1 MTRGSDSSQSGG
13 QRPLE
18 GIRVLDFTRVLS
30 GPHATRM
37 LSDLGAEVI
46 KVEPPMGDMT
56 RFAMPR
62 VNSMSSYFIQQNV
75 GKKNISLDM
84 TKPQANELLKKL
96 VSYCDVVIE
105 NFRPGVMHK
114 MGLDY
119 ETLSQINPR
128 LIYTSITGYGAT
140 GPWTTRRAY
149 APVVNAE
156 SGITKHQGD
165 VRGGQYANDP
175 HSHGDVY
182 TALEAASAIL
192 AALYQRE
199 HTGVGQY
206 IDVSMAETMLYVN
219 EHAHNQM
226 WTGVEPVGEIRSFQ
240 PADYPVLTVADGSMV
255 VVSGHP
261 AERGTFDFFVAAM
274 QQPELLSDPRFSD
287 VATRLEHFDELM
299 DIMKAWAKT
308 VATSDEIENR
318 LSQHQLAVGRLRS
331 VGELADT
338 QWALDRE
345 AVVEVSDRGNGTV
358 RIPNSPWHFS
368 GSDTTTQGDAKYR
381 GEDNHAIFSEIAG
394 LSSEEIVQLEKDGVL
409 VSRGPSKR

>member
-1 MTRGSDSSQSGG
+1 MTRGTDSPQSGG
-13 QRPLE
+13 QRPLQ

-46 KVEPPMGDMT
+46 KVEPPVGDMT

-62 VNSMSSYFIQQNV
+62 VNSLSSYFIQQNV

-84 TKPQANELLKKL
+84 TKPQAVELLKKL
-96 VSYCDVVIE
+96 VSHCDVVIE
-105 NFRPGVMHK
+105 NFRPGVMRK
-114 MGLDY
+114 MGLDF
-119 ETLSQINPR
+119 ETLSQSNPR

-199 HTGVGQY
+199 QTGIGQY

-219 EHAHNQM
+219 EHAHNQL
-226 WTGVEPVGEIRSFQ
+226 WTGVEPDGEIRSFQ

-261 AERGTFDFFVAAM
+261 AERGTFDYFVAAM
-274 QQPELLSDPRFSD
+274 QQPELLSDPRFGD

-299 DIMKAWAKT
+299 DLMRAWAKT
-308 VATSDEIENR
+308 VPTSDEIENR
-318 LSQHQLAVGRLRS
+318 LSQHELAVGRLRS
-331 VGELADT
+331 VSELADT
-338 QWALDRE
+338 EWANERD
-345 AVVEVSDRGNGTV
+345 AVVLVSDRGDGTV

-381 GEDNHAIFSEIAG
+381 GEDNRAIFSEIAG
-394 LSSEEIVQLEKDGVL
+394 LSGEEIAQLENDGVL

>member
-1 MTRGSDSSQSGG
+1 MTRGTDSSQSGG
-13 QRPLE
+13 QRPLQ

-62 VNSMSSYFIQQNV
+62 VNSLSSYFIQQNV

-84 TKPQANELLKKL
+84 TKPQAVELLKKL
-96 VSYCDVVIE
+96 VSQCDVVIE
-105 NFRPGVMHK
+105 NFRPGVMRK

-119 ETLSQINPR
+119 ETLSHLNPR
-128 LIYTSITGYGAT
+128 LIYASITGYGAT

-156 SGITKHQGD
+156 TGITKHQGD

-199 HTGVGQY
+199 QTGVGQY

-226 WTGVEPVGEIRSFQ
+226 WTGVEPEGEIRSFQ

-261 AERGTFDFFVAAM
+261 AERGTFDLFVAAM
-274 QQPELLSDPRFSD
+274 QQPELMTDPRFVD
-287 VATRLEHFDELM
+287 VATRLEHFDALM

-308 VATSDEIENR
+308 VPTSDEIENR
-318 LSQHQLAVGRLRS
+318 LSQFQLAVGRLRS
-331 VGELADT
+331 VSELADT
-338 QWALDRE
+338 QWAHERD
-345 AVVEVSDRGNGTV
+345 AVIAVSDRGDGTV

-381 GEDNHAIFSEIAG
+381 GEDNHAIFSEITG
-394 LSSEEIVQLEKDGVL
+394 LSSEEITQLENDGVL

>member
-62 VNSMSSYFIQQNV
+62 VNSLSSYFIQQNV

-84 TKPQANELLKKL
+84 TKPQAVELLKKL
-96 VSYCDVVIE
+96 VNHCDIIIE

-119 ETLSQINPR
+119 ETLSHLNSR
-128 LIYTSITGYGAT
+128 LIYASITGYGAT

-226 WTGVEPVGEIRSFQ
+226 WTGVEPDGEIRSFQ

-299 DIMKAWAKT
+299 DIMRAWAKT
-308 VATSDEIENR
+308 VSTSDEIENR
-318 LSQHQLAVGRLRS
+318 LSQYQLATGRLRS

-338 QWALDRE
+338 QWAHERE
-345 AVVEVSDRGNGTV
+345 AVIEVSDRGDSTV

-381 GEDNHAIFSEIAG
+381 GEDNHAIFSEITG
-394 LSSEEIVQLEKDGVL
+394 LSSEEIAQLENDGVL
-409 VSRGPSKR
+409 LSRGPSKR

>member
-1 MTRGSDSSQSGG
+1 M
-13 QRPLE
+13 
-18 GIRVLDFTRVLS
+18 LDFTRVLS

-62 VNSMSSYFIQQNV
+62 VNSLSSYFIQQNV

-84 TKPQANELLKKL
+84 TKPQAVELLKKL
-96 VSYCDVVIE
+96 VNHCDIVIE
-105 NFRPGVMHK
+105 NFRPGVMRK

-119 ETLSQINPR
+119 ETLSQLNPR

-199 HTGVGQY
+199 QTGVGQY

-308 VATSDEIENR
+308 VPTSDEIENR
-318 LSQHQLAVGRLRS
+318 LSQYQLATGRLRS

-338 QWALDRE
+338 EWACERE
-345 AVVEVSDRGNGTV
+345 AVVSVSDRGDGAV

-394 LSSEEIVQLEKDGVL
+394 LSNEEITQLENDGVL
-409 VSRGPSKR
+409 LSRGPSKR

>member
-1 MTRGSDSSQSGG
+1 MTRGSLSSQSGG

-56 RFAMPR
+56 RFALPR
-62 VNSMSSYFIQQNV
+62 VNSLSSYFIQQNV

-84 TKPQANELLKKL
+84 TKPRAVELLKKL
-96 VSYCDVVIE
+96 ASHCDVVIE
-105 NFRPGVMHK
+105 NFRPGVMRK

-119 ETLSQINPR
+119 ETLSQSNPR

-140 GPWTTRRAY
+140 GPWTVRRAY

-199 HTGVGQY
+199 QTGVGQY

-226 WTGVEPVGEIRSFQ
+226 WTGIEPVGEIRSFQ

-287 VATRLEHFDELM
+287 VATRLDHFDELM
-299 DIMKAWAKT
+299 DIMRAWAKT
-308 VATSDEIENR
+308 IPTSDEIENQ

-338 QWALDRE
+338 QWAYDRD
-345 AVVEVSDRGNGTV
+345 AVIDVSDRGDSTV

-381 GEDNHAIFSEIAG
+381 GEDNRAIFSEITG
-394 LSSEEIVQLEKDGVL
+394 LSGEEIAQLENDGVF

>member
-1 MTRGSDSSQSGG
+1 MTRGSDSSLTGG

-62 VNSMSSYFIQQNV
+62 VNSLSSYFIQQNV

-84 TKPQANELLKKL
+84 TKPRAVELLKEL
-96 VSYCDVVIE
+96 VSHCDIVIE
-105 NFRPGVMHK
+105 NFRPGVMRK

-119 ETLSQINPR
+119 ETLSKLNPR

-182 TALEAASAIL
+182 TALEAASAML

-199 HTGVGQY
+199 QTGAGQY

-261 AERGTFDFFVAAM
+261 AERGTFDYFVAAM

-287 VATRLEHFDELM
+287 VETRLKHFEELM
-299 DIMKAWAKT
+299 DIMRAWAKT
-308 VATSDEIENR
+308 VPTSDEIESR
-318 LSQHQLAVGRLRS
+318 LSQHELAVGRLRS

-338 QWALDRE
+338 QWALERE
-345 AVVEVSDRGNGTV
+345 AVVLVSDRGDSTV

-381 GEDNHAIFSEIAG
+381 GEDNRAIFSEIAG
-394 LSSEEIVQLEKDGVL
+394 VSDEEIAQLEIEGVL

>member
-1 MTRGSDSSQSGG
+1 MTRSSRSSQTGS

-62 VNSMSSYFIQQNV
+62 VNSLSSYFIQQNV

-84 TKPQANELLKKL
+84 TKPQAVELLKKL
-96 VSYCDVVIE
+96 VNHCDIVIE
-105 NFRPGVMHK
+105 NFRPGVMRK

-119 ETLSQINPR
+119 ETLSQLNPR

-199 HTGVGQY
+199 QTGVGQY

-308 VATSDEIENR
+308 VPTSDEIENR
-318 LSQHQLAVGRLRS
+318 LSQYQLATGRLRS
-331 VGELADT
+331 VSELADT
-338 QWALDRE
+338 EWARERE
-345 AVVEVSDRGNGTV
+345 AVVLVSDRGDGAV
-358 RIPNSPWHFS
+358 RVPNSPWHFS

-394 LSSEEIVQLEKDGVL
+394 LSNEEITQLENDGVL
-409 VSRGPSKR
+409 LSRGPSKR

>member
-62 VNSMSSYFIQQNV
+62 VNSLSSYFIQQNV

-84 TKPQANELLKKL
+84 TKPQAVELLKKL
-96 VSYCDVVIE
+96 VNHCDIIIE

-119 ETLSQINPR
+119 ETLSHLNSR
-128 LIYTSITGYGAT
+128 LIYASITGYGAT

-299 DIMKAWAKT
+299 DIMRAWAKT
-308 VATSDEIENR
+308 VSTSDEIENR
-318 LSQHQLAVGRLRS
+318 LSQYQLATGRLRS

-338 QWALDRE
+338 QWAHERE
-345 AVVEVSDRGNGTV
+345 AVIEVSDRGDSTV

-381 GEDNHAIFSEIAG
+381 GEDNHAIFSEITG
-394 LSSEEIVQLEKDGVL
+394 LSSEEIAQLENDGVL

>member
-1 MTRGSDSSQSGG
+1 M
-13 QRPLE
+13 
-18 GIRVLDFTRVLS
+18 LDFTRVLS

-62 VNSMSSYFIQQNV
+62 VNSLSSYFIQQNV

-84 TKPQANELLKKL
+84 TKPQAVELLKKL
-96 VSYCDVVIE
+96 VSHCDVVIE
-105 NFRPGVMHK
+105 NFRPGVMRK

-119 ETLSQINPR
+119 ETLSHLNPR

-156 SGITKHQGD
+156 TGITKHQGD

-199 HTGVGQY
+199 HTSVGQY

-299 DIMKAWAKT
+299 DIMRAWAKT
-308 VATSDEIENR
+308 VPTSDEIENR
-318 LSQHQLAVGRLRS
+318 LSQYQLATGRLRS
-331 VGELADT
+331 VEELADT
-338 QWALDRE
+338 QWARERE
-345 AVVEVSDRGNGTV
+345 AVVEVSDRGDSTV

-381 GEDNHAIFSEIAG
+381 GEDNHAIFSEITG
-394 LSSEEIVQLEKDGVL
+394 LSSEEIAQLENDGVL

>member
-56 RFAMPR
+56 RFATPR
-62 VNSMSSYFIQQNV
+62 VNSLSSYFIQQNV
-75 GKKNISLDM
+75 GKKNVSLDM
-84 TKPQANELLKKL
+84 TKPQAVELLKKL
-96 VSYCDVVIE
+96 VSHCDVVIE

-119 ETLSQINPR
+119 ETLSQLNPR

-338 QWALDRE
+338 QWAHERE
-345 AVVEVSDRGNGTV
+345 AVVLVSDRGDSTV

-381 GEDNHAIFSEIAG
+381 GEDNRAIFSEITG